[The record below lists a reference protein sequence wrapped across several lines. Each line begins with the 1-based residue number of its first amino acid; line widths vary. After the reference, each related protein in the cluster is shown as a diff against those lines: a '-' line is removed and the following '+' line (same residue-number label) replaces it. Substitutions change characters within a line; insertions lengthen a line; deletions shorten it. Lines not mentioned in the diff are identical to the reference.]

1 MPAKIYS
8 CFALVFSSLLFALDI
23 SVFLINFKTT
33 PEVSTNLKLTLHD
46 YKITISINKTI
57 YYLNDIL
64 LLSGDIELN
73 PGPKTPFFTFVHWN
87 FYSHTFYNHTRS
99 FTYEDYAND
108 TELSKRILVN

>member
-8 CFALVFSSLLFALDI
+8 CFALVFSSLLFSLDI

-57 YYLNDIL
+57 NYLNDIL

-87 FYSHTFYNHTRS
+87 F
-99 FTYEDYAND
+99 
-108 TELSKRILVN
+108 